1 MRLPWILD
9 SSGELQLDG
18 TFVSLR
24 LVKDALEQC
33 FRLIIKAERPH
44 YLCCTLVRYRW
55 LYASPLFWVQPTLH
69 LHFRTDGSRA
79 VLSWHFSRLHDYAVI
94 LVLPIYL
101 GIQAFASHAQAP
113 SSSFGLVL
121 LCTLGFLA
129 MTLLHTRL
137 VSRRVQRVLAQLGER
152 TT

>member
-1 MRLPWILD
+1 M
-9 SSGELQLDG
+9 
-18 TFVSLR
+18 
-24 LVKDALEQC
+24 
-33 FRLIIKAERPH
+33 
-44 YLCCTLVRYRW
+44 
-55 LYASPLFWVQPTLH
+55 QPTLH

-79 VLSWHFSRLHDYAVI
+79 VLSWQFSRLHDYAVI

-101 GIQAFASHAQAP
+101 GIQAFASHAQAL

-137 VSRRVQRVLAQLGER
+137 VSRKVRRVLAQLGER